1 MTAPFDDFGTVDMMP
16 EPGAPMS
23 TLLAPHCEKLDM
35 VPFDASE
42 ATATML
48 EPA

>member
-1 MTAPFDDFGTVDMMP
+1 MIA

-23 TLLAPHCEKLDM
+23 TLAAPHCEKLDI
-35 VPFDASE
+35 VPFEASE

-48 EPA
+48 SPA